1 MEPLENT
8 LSIFGEKQNRTY
20 LSFTFYPDFLH
31 AGVTQWIVMETVSQ
45 GLSRELRT
53 QQYNC
58 VFCESVWQRLQEGN
72 LHSDLEAL
80 YVEHLKKY
88 HGMTV

>member
-1 MEPLENT
+1 
-8 LSIFGEKQNRTY
+8 
-20 LSFTFYPDFLH
+20 
-31 AGVTQWIVMETVSQ
+31 METVSQ

-72 LHSDLEAL
+72 LHDDLESL
-80 YVEHLKKY
+80 YLEHLKKY
-88 HGMTV
+88 HGMTS